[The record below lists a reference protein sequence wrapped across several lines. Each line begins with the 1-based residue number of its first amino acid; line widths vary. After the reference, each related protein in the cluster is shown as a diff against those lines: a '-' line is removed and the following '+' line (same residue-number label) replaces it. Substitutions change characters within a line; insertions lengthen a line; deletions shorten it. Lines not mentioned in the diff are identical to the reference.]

1 MHGWARADRHAP
13 FPESMQGVSAA
24 FQDAV
29 RLCLGALENEV
40 KKEVIPRLFCCVCNN
55 SNSIIYEFVLFIPQQ
70 RT

>member
-40 KKEVIPRLFCCVCNN
+40 KTEEKGDIL
-55 SNSIIYEFVLFIPQQ
+55 
-70 RT
+70 